1 MCDEIPLESAI
12 TVEIQRYLSKLPD
25 WWGFKV
31 QGGGSQMRGVPDI
44 VGCYRGLFVGFE
56 VKRPKVGKLSALQ
69 AHRIEQI
76 QAAKGHA
83 FVVYGVEDVKNSLKW
98 LVAHVC
104 EGGTGN
110 CGHEERNTGRD
121 HRPDA

>member
-1 MCDEIPLESAI
+1 MTGIKIESEREVSGMCESIPLESTI
-12 TVEIQRYLSKLPD
+12 TAEIQRYLNKLPD

-56 VKRPKVGKLSALQ
+56 VKRPKVGKVSALQ

-76 QAAKGHA
+76 QSAKGHA
-83 FVVYGVEDVKNSLKW
+83 FVVYGVEDVKRELQG
-98 LVAHVC
+98 LVSFTRA
-104 EGGTGN
+104 GGG
-110 CGHEERNTGRD
+110 G
-121 HRPDA
+121 

>member
-1 MCDEIPLESAI
+1 MGEVPLESTI
-12 TVEIQRYLSKLPD
+12 TAEIQRYLGKLPD

-56 VKRPKVGKLSALQ
+56 VKRPVVGKISALQ

-76 QAAKGHA
+76 KAAKGHA
-83 FVVYGVEDVKNSLKW
+83 FVVYGVEDVKRAL
-98 LVAHVC
+98 
-104 EGGTGN
+104 EGLAA
-110 CGHEERNTGRD
+110 
-121 HRPDA
+121 DAFKSPPGQVV